1 MIQARPRKEAGWTV
15 ELFPY
20 RGVEMEASKERIFL
34 SVDAVSWPPEKRR
47 PELSA
52 DSAPEYDCRPR
63 STYVPCLPV
72 MFGVAPN
79 ITGSSSFHAMS
90 DNSVRDRAT
99 FTGALYQG
107 EKGSYS
113 AGASYDQSN
122 FVMGFDA
129 SKSSALFGRSST
141 VQPPSI
147 SLLSCIKF

>member
-34 SVDAVSWPPEKRR
+34 SVDAVSKPPEKRR

-72 MFGVAPN
+72 MFGPN
-79 ITGSSSFHAMS
+79 ITGET
-90 DNSVRDRAT
+90 DT
-99 FTGALYQG
+99 TGTTCFRNP
-107 EKGSYS
+107 
-113 AGASYDQSN
+113 AGAFYNTLTTLITANTNERSGVDINMNAQLSN
-122 FVMGFDA
+122 
-129 SKSSALFGRSST
+129 SIFGGSDT
-141 VQPPSI
+141 VQPS
-147 SLLSCIKF
+147 SLRSLACIKY